1 MLPVD
6 DGPKQYDSVT
16 LPKKSALSTFTGRK
30 EGNEA
35 GFRVANATNSSIE
48 FAVER
53 TNNGQFSLIPTERQQ
68 EYNKTRFTARYCKE
82 KRRIEKFLNYVVA
95 FIYSESN

>member
-6 DGPKQYDSVT
+6 DGPKQNDSVT
-16 LPKKSALSTFTGRK
+16 LPKKSALSTFTGKK

-48 FAVER
+48 FA
-53 TNNGQFSLIPTERQQ
+53 S
-68 EYNKTRFTARYCKE
+68 C
-82 KRRIEKFLNYVVA
+82 
-95 FIYSESN
+95 